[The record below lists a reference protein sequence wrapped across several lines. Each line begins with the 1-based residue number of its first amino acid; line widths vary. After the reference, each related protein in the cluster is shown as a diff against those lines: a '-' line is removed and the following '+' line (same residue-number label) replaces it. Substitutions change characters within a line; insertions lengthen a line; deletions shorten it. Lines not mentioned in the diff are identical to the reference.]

1 MKSGEGSPDSND
13 KDNKVMAFGDLRQA
27 DSISIKTERSN
38 YRFSILDPISRR
50 GMLTGG
56 VLGDQV
62 REAVLI
68 GAISEDDGLYNTT
81 ELKTGWRAVFFVTA
95 DHCLNHM
102 ITSVVTDIAH
112 IRGAIDEKLAA

>member
-1 MKSGEGSPDSND
+1 MNSND

-27 DSISIKTERSN
+27 DTISIKTERSD

-50 GMLTGG
+50 GMLRGG
-56 VLGDQV
+56 VLGNEP

-68 GAISEDDGLYNTT
+68 GSISEVDNLYDTT
-81 ELKTGWRAVFFVTA
+81 ELKTGWRAYFFLEA
-95 DHCLNHM
+95 NDCLIRI

-112 IRGAIDEKLAA
+112 SKGAIDESRAA